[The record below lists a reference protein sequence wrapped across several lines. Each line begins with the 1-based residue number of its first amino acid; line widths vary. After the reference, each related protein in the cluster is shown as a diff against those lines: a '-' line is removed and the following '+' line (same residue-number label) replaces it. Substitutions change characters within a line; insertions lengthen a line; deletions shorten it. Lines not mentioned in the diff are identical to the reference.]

1 METNTSTLLFWVIL
15 LAFFWLGIF
24 VIPNLLLRQA
34 VSQVLDI
41 FRQSHSL
48 CSESP
53 KTANELGLVPP
64 SLVGRLFKR
73 RDYKP
78 YALQLLIK
86 SGMVR
91 LTREGKMCLLE
102 NKLPGFQRSNGST

>member
-1 METNTSTLLFWVIL
+1 MIL
-15 LAFFWLGIF
+15 LALFWIGLF
-24 VIPNLLLRQA
+24 VIPWVLLKRAILQG
-34 VSQVLDI
+34 VSI
-41 FRQSHSL
+41 FQKSHSL

-53 KTANELGLVPP
+53 KTAAELGLARQ
-64 SLVGRLFKR
+64 SLTDRLFKA

-91 LTREGKMCLLE
+91 LTEAGKMCLMEDKVPNFLKT
-102 NKLPGFQRSNGST
+102 NKPTETS